1 MGSIGPHIY
10 IYIYIYIYIFNNH
23 NDVIKYRIR
32 LYVKKVD
39 RIILVRLKKLKS
51 YLVKEKKVEILYDI
65 SCIRYGKITHIR
77 RHSSE
82 HHSLNII
89 KY

>member
-1 MGSIGPHIY
+1 M
-10 IYIYIYIYIFNNH
+10 
-23 NDVIKYRIR
+23 
-32 LYVKKVD
+32 KKVD

-89 KY
+89 EY

>member
-1 MGSIGPHIY
+1 M
-10 IYIYIYIYIFNNH
+10 
-23 NDVIKYRIR
+23 IKSKIR
-32 LYVKKVD
+32 LYMKKVYH
-39 RIILVRLKKLKS
+39 IILIRLKKLKS

-89 KY
+89 EY

>member
-1 MGSIGPHIY
+1 M
-10 IYIYIYIYIFNNH
+10 
-23 NDVIKYRIR
+23 IKYRIR

-39 RIILVRLKKLKS
+39 LIILVRLKKLKS
-51 YLVKEKKVEILYDI
+51 HLVKEKKVEILYDI
-65 SCIRYGKITHIR
+65 SYIRYRKITHIR

-89 KY
+89 KYQTKKTL